1 MMEKRS
7 TRNTPQMEK
16 SQLNCMWGLISS
28 LYFGQNQRKQKLLSN
43 GKVATKNFIVVQ
55 PCVGIWSDK
64 CHSKYGRRRPFI
76 FIGAVMI
83 SIAHCRHSSRAA
95 IIFVIGFWMLDLANN
110 TVQGS
115 ARALL
120 ADLSGPAQ
128 RNTANAVFCSWMTV
142 GNFLGFSAGA
152 SGGWHSVYK
161 GEPEKILQVKKAEAE
176 AESKYLGGVGVA
188 RQRQAITDGL
198 RENILNFSHK
208 VDDIIYWCIKS

>member
-43 GKVATKNFIVVQ
+43 GKVATKNFI
-55 PCVGIWSDK
+55 GTL
-64 CHSKYGRRRPFI
+64 
-76 FIGAVMI
+76 
-83 SIAHCRHSSRAA
+83 SRAA

-115 ARALL
+115 ARAFL

-152 SGGWHSVYK
+152 CGGWHRLVVYSV
-161 GEPEKILQVKKAEAE
+161 
-176 AESKYLGGVGVA
+176 
-188 RQRQAITDGL
+188 L
-198 RENILNFSHK
+198 R
-208 VDDIIYWCIKS
+208 

>member
-43 GKVATKNFIVVQ
+43 GKVATKNFIGMWYQFINRNRRDKVQ

-83 SIAHCRHSSRAA
+83 SIA
-95 IIFVIGFWMLDLANN
+95 
-110 TVQGS
+110 GS

-152 SGGWHSVYK
+152 SGGWHRLIVYSV
-161 GEPEKILQVKKAEAE
+161 
-176 AESKYLGGVGVA
+176 
-188 RQRQAITDGL
+188 L
-198 RENILNFSHK
+198 R
-208 VDDIIYWCIKS
+208 